1 VNGPDQDQ
9 PLPHDSV
16 GMLDTRGAAI
26 LATGAPGSLKDFR
39 LRGNRLSWNGE
50 AATLRGRGVCPRG
63 DCWR

>member
-1 VNGPDQDQ
+1 
-9 PLPHDSV
+9 
-16 GMLDTRGAAI
+16 MLDTRGAAI

-39 LRGNRLSWNGE
+39 LRGNRLSWNGG